1 MQGWPRG
8 SRRRSAERSRRSQ
21 ACAVCPDR
29 DIVHRRHH
37 SPCDRSRS
45 LQRATR
51 PDPVLSAMVS
61 RSTSVPRPATC
72 HRQTSRSIIWAVH
85 HVVGGPKVFQNLR
98 RDLERDCQDTGRLR
112 YFKRLLH
119 PGVQAIALY
128 PCARALR
135 LMPQPFWWIGALVM
149 FIPRYFVSTIYGI
162 MIPINA
168 DIGPGFVIHTWG
180 GGERSYPAARSVA
193 TSPSSVVGSSWTT
206 GRRRSATTSGLGRV

>member
-1 MQGWPRG
+1 M
-8 SRRRSAERSRRSQ
+8 
-21 ACAVCPDR
+21 
-29 DIVHRRHH
+29 
-37 SPCDRSRS
+37 
-45 LQRATR
+45 
-51 PDPVLSAMVS
+51 
-61 RSTSVPRPATC
+61 
-72 HRQTSRSIIWAVH
+72 
-85 HVVGGPKVFQNLR
+85 FQNLR

-180 GGERSYPAARSVA
+180 GGAFIPCYKIGRTFTIVGGGLLMDYGTKEIGDDVWVGTGVKGVGKIRIGNRVRLASNTVGKVLRSV
-193 TSPSSVVGSSWTT
+193 PRLLRV
-206 GRRRSATTSGLGRV
+206 RRRAGPPPPGSTADE